1 MRPGSAFWSTSMS
14 WTVAIAVAGAV
25 FACAFALSEWVVRR
39 GDTGLPDADDAQDWV
54 P

>member
-1 MRPGSAFWSTSMS
+1 MS

-25 FACAFALSEWVVRR
+25 CAFALSEWIVRR
-39 GDTGLPDADDAQDWV
+39 GDTGLPEADDAQDWV